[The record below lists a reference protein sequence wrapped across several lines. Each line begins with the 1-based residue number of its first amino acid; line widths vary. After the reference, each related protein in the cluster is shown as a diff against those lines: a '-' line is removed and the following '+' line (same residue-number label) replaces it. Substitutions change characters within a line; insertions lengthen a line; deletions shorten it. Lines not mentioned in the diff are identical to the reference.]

1 VRRYLARRL
10 LLVIPTVLGVTIIIF
25 IAMRLLPGD
34 PLVAIFGLEGARRM
48 TPEQRANLEQAL
60 GLRDP
65 FVVQYG
71 KWLRDIGTGE
81 FGKSLLRGDSVTQFV
96 LRRGPITLEIAVLA
110 MLFSWMVGF
119 PVGIISALRPN
130 SWIDYASRMFSIL
143 FVAIPGFWLGLV
155 MVLALILWFDYKAP
169 ILPVYPWENPWK
181 NLQMIAGP
189 GLVLGLGFAGFV
201 ARMVRSSLLEVIQ
214 EDYVRTAR
222 AKGLH
227 EQLVIVRHALLNAI
241 LPVITWSSL
250 FLGVA
255 LGGSVAVEKA
265 FGVPG
270 LGLTMIDAILDRDL
284 PVVQNLVLLYA
295 VVFVVVNLITDMSYA
310 WLDPRIRY
318 GEDRPAKHRV

>member
-1 VRRYLARRL
+1 M
-10 LLVIPTVLGVTIIIF
+10 LVVPTVLGVSLVIF

-48 TPEQRANLEQAL
+48 TPEQRANLEEAL

-65 FVVQYG
+65 LVVQYG

-81 FGKSLLRGDSVTQFV
+81 FGKSLLRGDSVTDFV
-96 LRRGPITLEIAVLA
+96 VRRGPITLEIAVLA
-110 MLFSWMVGF
+110 TVISWVVGF
-119 PVGIISALRPN
+119 PVGIVSAIRPN
-130 SWIDYASRMFSIL
+130 SWLDHAGRMFSIL

-155 MVLALILWFDYKAP
+155 AVLALILWFDYKAP
-169 ILPVYPWENPWK
+169 ILPVYPWESLWK
-181 NLQMIAGP
+181 NLQMVAGP
-189 GLVLGLGFAGFV
+189 ALVLGLGFAGFV
-201 ARMVRSSLLEVIQ
+201 ARMARSSLLEVIQ

-222 AKGLH
+222 AKGVH
-227 EQLVIVRHALLNAI
+227 EPLVIARHALRNAM

-284 PVVQNLVLLYA
+284 PVVQNLVLLYS
-295 VVFVVVNLITDMSYA
+295 VVFVAVNLITDMSYA

-318 GEDRPAKHRV
+318 E

>member
-1 VRRYLARRL
+1 MRRYLARRL
-10 LLVIPTVLGVTIIIF
+10 MLVIPTVLGVTMIIF

-65 FVVQYG
+65 YVVQYA
-71 KWLRDIGTGE
+71 KWLRDIGSGE

-96 LRRGPITLEIAVLA
+96 LRRGPITLEIAILATVL
-110 MLFSWMVGF
+110 SWLVGF
-119 PVGIISALRPN
+119 PVGIVSALRPN
-130 SWIDYASRMFSIL
+130 TRMDFASRFFSIL

-155 MVLALILWFDYKAP
+155 VVLALILWFDYKAP
-169 ILPVYPWENPWK
+169 ILPVYPWENVGQ
-181 NLQMIAGP
+181 NLQMVAGP
-189 GLVLGLGFAGFV
+189 AVVLGLGFAGFV

-222 AKGLH
+222 AKGLD
-227 EQLVIVRHALLNAI
+227 EQLVIARHALRNAI

-284 PVVQNLVLLYA
+284 PVVQNLVLLYV

-318 GEDRPAKHRV
+318 D

>member
-1 VRRYLARRL
+1 L
-10 LLVIPTVLGVTIIIF
+10 LLLPTVLGVTLIIF

-34 PLVAIFGLEGARRM
+34 PLVAVFGLEGARRL
-48 TPEQRANLEQAL
+48 TAEQRANLEEAL
-60 GLRDP
+60 GLRDT

-96 LRRGPITLEIAVLA
+96 VRRGPITLEIAILA
-110 MLFSWMVGF
+110 TLLSWLVGF

-130 SWIDYASRMFSIL
+130 TGIDYASRIFSIL

-155 MVLALILWFDYKAP
+155 MVLTLILWFEYKAP
-169 ILPVYPWENPWK
+169 ILPVYPWENLWQ
-181 NLQMIAGP
+181 NLQMVAGP
-189 GLVLGLGFAGFV
+189 AFVMGLGFAGFV

-222 AKGLH
+222 AKGQR
-227 EQLVIVRHALLNAI
+227 EQAVIVRHALRNAI

-255 LGGSVAVEKA
+255 LGGSVAIEKA

-295 VVFVVVNLITDMSYA
+295 IVFVVVNLITDMSYA

-318 GEDRPAKHRV
+318 D

>member
-1 VRRYLARRL
+1 
-10 LLVIPTVLGVTIIIF
+10 
-25 IAMRLLPGD
+25 
-34 PLVAIFGLEGARRM
+34 M
-48 TPEQRANLEQAL
+48 TSEQRANLEQAL

-65 FVVQYG
+65 YVVQYG
-71 KWLRDIGTGE
+71 KWLRDIATGE
-81 FGKSLLRGDSVTQFV
+81 FGKSLLRGDSVTEFV
-96 LRRGPITLEIAVLA
+96 VRRGPITLEIAVLA
-110 MLFSWMVGF
+110 TLISWIVGF
-119 PVGIISALRPN
+119 PVGILSALRPN
-130 SWIDYASRMFSIL
+130 SWMDHASRMFSIL

-169 ILPVYPWENPWK
+169 ILPVYPWESLWK
-181 NLQMIAGP
+181 NLEMVAGP
-189 GLVLGLGFAGFV
+189 AAVLGLGFAGFV
-201 ARMVRSSLLEVIQ
+201 ARIVRSSLVEVIQ

-222 AKGLH
+222 AKGLD
-227 EQLVIVRHALLNAI
+227 EQRVVVRHALRNAI
-241 LPVITWSSL
+241 LPVVTWTSL

-318 GEDRPAKHRV
+318 D

>member
-1 VRRYLARRL
+1 MRTYLARRL
-10 LLVIPTVLGVTIIIF
+10 LLVVPTLFGVSLIIF

-48 TPEQRANLEQAL
+48 TVEQRANLEQAL

-65 FVVQYG
+65 YVVQYG
-71 KWLRDIGTGE
+71 KWLRDIATGD

-96 LRRGPITLEIAVLA
+96 IRRGPITLEIALLA
-110 MLFSWMVGF
+110 TLISWMVGF
-119 PVGIISALRPN
+119 PVGIISVVRPN
-130 SWIDYASRMFSIL
+130 SWMDHASRMFSIL

-155 MVLALILWFDYKAP
+155 AVLGLILWFDYKAP
-169 ILPVYPWENPWK
+169 ILPVYPWEDVSK
-181 NLQMIAGP
+181 NLEMVAGP
-189 GLVLGLGFAGFV
+189 ALVLGLGFAGFV
-201 ARMVRSSLLEVIQ
+201 ARMVRSSLLEIVQ

-222 AKGLH
+222 AKGVN
-227 EQLVIVRHALLNAI
+227 EKLVIVRHALRNAVI
-241 LPVITWSSL
+241 PVVTWSSL

-318 GEDRPAKHRV
+318 D